1 MGVHGTTFLVVL
13 SPLLLLL
20 LLPHLGVPARGSP
33 LRPDCDSRVLERYI
47 REAKE
52 AENVTEGCAED
63 CALSENITVPDTRVN
78 FNTWKRMEVEQQ
90 AEDVWQGLSLLSEA
104 ILRART
110 LMANASRTP
119 DLLQYHLDKA
129 VSGLRSLTALLRS
142 LRVQGKGSPVTPTPT
157 ASPPPL
163 RTLAAVS
170 LAKLFRVNSY
180 FLQGKLKLFLGEA
193 CRKGDR

>member
-1 MGVHGTTFLVVL
+1 MGFHGTVCPVVL

-52 AENVTEGCAED
+52 AENVTAGCAED
-63 CALSENITVPDTRVN
+63 CDLSENVTVPDTKVN
-78 FNTWKRMEVEQQ
+78 FNTWKRMEVEEQ
-90 AEDVWQGLSLLSEA
+90 AEEVRQGLSLLSEA
-104 ILRART
+104 VLRART
-110 LMANASRTP
+110 LLTNASRAP
-119 DLLQYHLDKA
+119 DLPQQHLDKA

-142 LRVQGKGSPVTPTPT
+142 LRGKGSSVTPTPT

-163 RTLAAVS
+163 RTLAVVS
-170 LAKLFRVNSY
+170 LAKLFRINSY
-180 FLQGKLKLFLGEA
+180 FLQGKLKLFMGEA